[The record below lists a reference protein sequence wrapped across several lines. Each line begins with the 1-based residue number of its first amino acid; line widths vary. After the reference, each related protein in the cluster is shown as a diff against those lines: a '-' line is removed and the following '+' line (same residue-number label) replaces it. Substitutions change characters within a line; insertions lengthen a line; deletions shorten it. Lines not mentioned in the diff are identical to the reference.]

1 MYACPSCGG
10 GLRFDIPSQK
20 LKCDHCET
28 LTDPYSLEEK
38 KDAGTDTTFGVTV
51 FTCPQ
56 CGGEVMTTDESITGF
71 CMFCGAST
79 VLDARMTDHRRPK
92 KIITFKKTKE
102 DCKNIYQ
109 RLVSGAIFAPKEL
122 KDPNYLERFRGVYIP
137 YWMYTITY
145 DGPYEITG
153 TTTTSS
159 VGYINTNHYKIRC
172 NMDVEYT
179 GISYDASASFD
190 DHVSESIAPFMSANA
205 QEFTPPMLSGF
216 YADTA
221 DVDSSVYREDAM
233 NAARSNVI
241 AGVRAERELSR
252 YTMSELENDFAGP
265 SGKADHD
272 GAEAQLGLFPVWF
285 LTYRSSKN
293 RVAYAV
299 VNAENGEVSA
309 DLPVSIPK
317 YIVSSMIVAAAIF
330 ALLFF
335 LFTPTP
341 GIALFAA
348 AAFSVISLIVY
359 GAEIHAIKRRHG
371 KYDDK
376 GFYSKYG
383 ALENQDDIRRYC
395 TPSGAIGS
403 ILAIIAAIIIA
414 IWQPVDDWIY
424 YAGAIGA
431 IIGVCITMSAIIRRV
446 NILNTRPLPE
456 FHFRKGGDDSAK
468 DL

>member
-20 LKCDHCET
+20 LKCDHCDT

-38 KDAGTDTTFGVTV
+38 KDAGMDNSFGVTV

-79 VLDARMTDHRRPK
+79 VLDARMENCKRPQ

-102 DCKNIYQ
+102 DCKEIYR
-109 RLVSGAIFAPKEL
+109 RLVKGAIFTPKEL
-122 KDPNYLERFRGVYIP
+122 KDPDYLEKFRGIYIP
-137 YWMYTITY
+137 YWLYTITY
-145 DGPYEITG
+145 DGPYSISG
-153 TTTTSS
+153 TTSTTSM
-159 VGYINTNHYKIRC
+159 GYINTNYYKIHC
-172 NMDVEYT
+172 DMDVEYA

-190 DHVSESIAPFMSANA
+190 DHVSESIAPFMVSNA
-205 QEFTPPMLSGF
+205 QDFTAPMLSGF

-221 DVDSSVYREDAM
+221 DVDSSIYREDALKAAHKNFASGILGDKTLKKYTLTDVEGGFNNM
-233 NAARSNVI
+233 GSVQCENADVS
-241 AGVRAERELSR
+241 
-252 YTMSELENDFAGP
+252 
-265 SGKADHD
+265 
-272 GAEAQLGLFPVWF
+272 LGLFPVWF

-299 VNAENGEVSA
+299 VNAESGEVSA

-317 YIVSSMIVAAAIF
+317 YIISSMAVAAGIF

-359 GAEIHAIKRRHG
+359 GAEIRAIKRRHG
-371 KYDDK
+371 KFDDK

-383 ALENQDDIRRYC
+383 TLENQSDIKRYC
-395 TPSGAIGS
+395 TPSGAVGS
-403 ILAIIAAIIIA
+403 ILAIIAAIAIA
-414 IWQPVDDWIY
+414 VWQPVDDWIY
-424 YAGAIGA
+424 YAGSIGS